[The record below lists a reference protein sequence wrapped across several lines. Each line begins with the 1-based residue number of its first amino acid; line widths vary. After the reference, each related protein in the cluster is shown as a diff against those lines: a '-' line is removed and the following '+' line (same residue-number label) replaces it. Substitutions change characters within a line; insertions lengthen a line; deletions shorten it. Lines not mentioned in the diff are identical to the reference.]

1 MKVSVPF
8 LKSVSLFLKENKKAL
23 MYDKAISNGLIPG
36 LTAIIG
42 LLIVV
47 IKKIKRK
54 KKIYIRSKTCMIIYF
69 TMVALQYGVC
79 F

>member
-1 MKVSVPF
+1 
-8 LKSVSLFLKENKKAL
+8 